1 MKSIA
6 DIRAQRAGLVADA
19 AWQRRVLAENY
30 RELQGP
36 ADIAARGIGAL
47 AWLGRHPMVIG
58 AGAAFLVLIR
68 PRGMLSLAGRALVAW
83 RALRTVR
90 GLLKESG
97 VTW

>member
-36 ADIAARGIGAL
+36 ADIAAR
-47 AWLGRHPMVIG
+47 PMT
-58 AGAAFLVLIR
+58 R
-68 PRGMLSLAGRALVAW
+68 M
-83 RALRTVR
+83 
-90 GLLKESG
+90 
-97 VTW
+97 